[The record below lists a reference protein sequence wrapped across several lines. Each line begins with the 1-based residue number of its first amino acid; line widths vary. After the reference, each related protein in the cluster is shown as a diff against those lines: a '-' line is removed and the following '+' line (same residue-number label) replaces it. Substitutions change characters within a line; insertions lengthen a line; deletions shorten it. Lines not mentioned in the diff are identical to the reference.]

1 MKWLPVVALVLACK
15 SEPADRAADR
25 VQQQQHALKDL
36 ARADADFHARRDA
49 RVAALEQQHA
59 AVAVQA
65 RLVDVLAGALPLT
78 EAGRHSL
85 DDALHVV
92 QVRLDETA
100 NLIEALKRTEPDLWK
115 QREAHVSTAMDG
127 LEQAR
132 AAAWKALG
140 QAPRLTT
147 SS

>member
-36 ARADADFHARRDA
+36 SHADADFHALRDS
-49 RVAALEQQHA
+49 RIAALEQEHA
-59 AVAVQA
+59 AVAMQA
-65 RLVDVLAGALPLT
+65 RLVEVLARSLPLT
-78 EAGRHSL
+78 DAGRHSL
-85 DDALHVV
+85 DDALHLV
-92 QVRLDETA
+92 QVRLDGTA
-100 NLIEALKRTEPDLWK
+100 NLVEALKRTEPDLWK
-115 QREAHVSTAMDG
+115 QRDAQASSAMDA

-132 AAAWKALG
+132 AAAWQALG
-140 QAPRLTT
+140 EAPRATT